1 MVKLNKIYTKTGDAG
16 ETGLVDGSRV
26 PKFDLHIQTC
36 GDVDEA
42 NSMLGLVRQHTSKST
57 LHDAML
63 ERIQHDL
70 FDLGADIAT
79 PFPANSDEG
88 NDPFS
93 QLRIIESQVVR
104 LEREIDHMN
113 EQIPPLNSFVLP
125 GGSPASSYLHVARS
139 IVRRAE
145 RKACQLA
152 TEHKVNTL
160 ALQYLNRLSDH
171 LFVMSRALN
180 DNGAKDVT
188 WKPGC
193 NR

>member
-1 MVKLNKIYTKTGDAG
+1 
-16 ETGLVDGSRV
+16 
-26 PKFDLHIQTC
+26 
-36 GDVDEA
+36 
-42 NSMLGLVRQHTSKST
+42 
-57 LHDAML
+57 
-63 ERIQHDL
+63 
-70 FDLGADIAT
+70 
-79 PFPANSDEG
+79 
-88 NDPFS
+88 
-93 QLRIIESQVVR
+93 
-104 LEREIDHMN
+104 MN
-113 EQIPPLNSFVLP
+113 EHIPPLNSYVLP

-152 TEHKVNTL
+152 TQHKVNTL

-180 DNGAKDVT
+180 DNGAQDVT